1 MTIKGLLCKLNYFM
15 QLRVFSEFSL
25 YCALWFLDRWLRR
38 QLASAKT
45 EELQATEDLS
55 ETKNENK
62 RFITVCLIA
71 QCKYMFSV
79 SFHIFF
85 YMCYVVSE

>member
-1 MTIKGLLCKLNYFM
+1 M
-15 QLRVFSEFSL
+15 QLHIFSEFSL

-45 EELQATEDLS
+45 EELQATEDVS

-62 RFITVCLIA
+62 RFITVSNCSM
-71 QCKYMFSV
+71 QVHVFSEF
-79 SFHIFF
+79 SHFF
-85 YMCYVVSE
+85 LHVLCGF